1 MSKYFDQKDLFMGPT
16 VTQHNGHMVMTD
28 VVPPTKTKYLT
39 IDTRFHDDYQSG
51 TIANYNISLPERIN
65 DVKSIRVTNVEIPIT
80 YYNISANRGNNT
92 FSLSILNKRAVIV
105 IPDGQYDKDAL
116 SAKINTEIMLMTSP
130 FTSII
135 FSIENS
141 RGLFINK
148 GEKNDCIINFDVTK
162 NAISATNK
170 MATMGWLL
178 GFRSKDYTISSSSG
192 ITGESFVNLIGTRY
206 LYLVVDEFKNGNP
219 HSFISLSRT
228 SELSSQQI
236 IARISVDDRKYPFG
250 SILVADDYG
259 SCKSDTRQYSN
270 EVNIQRMNVRLVDD
284 LGTIID
290 LNGMDFS
297 FCLELKHV

>member
-1 MSKYFDQKDLFMGPT
+1 MNKTDVQNDFLGST

-39 IDTRFHDDYQSG
+39 IDTRFHDDYNSG
-51 TIANYNISLPERIN
+51 NVANYNISLPDRIN
-65 DVKSIRVTNVEIPIT
+65 DVKSMRVTNVEIPIT
-80 YYNISANRGNNT
+80 FYNISTNRGNNT

-105 IPDGQYDKDAL
+105 IPDGQYDKSEL
-116 SAKINTEIMLMTSP
+116 VSKINNEITLMTSP

-135 FSIENS
+135 FSIENN
-141 RGLFINK
+141 RALFINK
-148 GEKNDCIINFDVTK
+148 GDKNDCMINFDVTK

-170 MATMGWLL
+170 MTTMGWLL
-178 GFRSKDYTISSSSG
+178 GFRSMEYTINSSAG
-192 ITGESFVNLIGTRY
+192 ITGEAFVNLTGPRY
-206 LYLVVDEFKNGNP
+206 LYLIVDEFKNGNP

-236 IARISVDDRKYPFG
+236 IARISINYREYPFG

-259 SCKSDTRQYSN
+259 SCASDTRKYSN

-284 LGTIID
+284 LGIILD

-297 FCLELKHV
+297 FCLELKHL